1 MKVPPTSTTRTP
13 GADHG
18 FTMIELL
25 MTMVVAGILLGI
37 AMPAFRSFVLN
48 DRDIG
53 QVNSLVSSLNYARSE
68 AVKVA
73 SPTGITVCPSGGGT
87 VCAPAAPWSGGWIV
101 VDTNNADC
109 GGAAC
114 TPLQNI
120 PPLAGTNTLTPVGP
134 AATGIT
140 FLSSG
145 LVTPTG
151 AGVPSLTIRVC
162 DTRGAAFARDVEV
175 NSTGRVAA
183 SQTPGLSVTGAA
195 LVCP

>member
-1 MKVPPTSTTRTP
+1 MKPPATSTTPTR
-13 GADHG
+13 GAEHG

-25 MTMVVAGILLGI
+25 MTIVVAGILLGI
-37 AMPAFRSFVLN
+37 AVPAFQSFVLN

-53 QVNSLVSSLNYARSE
+53 QANSLVSSLNYARSE

-87 VCAPAAPWSGGWIV
+87 TCAPAAPWSNGWIV

-114 TPLQNI
+114 PPLQSI
-120 PPLAGTNTLTPVGP
+120 PGLAGSNTLTAVG
-134 AATGIT
+134 AANAGIT
-140 FLSSG
+140 FSSNG
-145 LVTPTG
+145 VV
-151 AGVPSLTIRVC
+151 AGPPGTTLTIRIC

-175 NSTGRVAA
+175 NTTGRVAA
-183 SQTPGLSVTGAA
+183 SQKPGFAVDGVTA

>member
-1 MKVPPTSTTRTP
+1 
-13 GADHG
+13 
-18 FTMIELL
+18 MIELL
-25 MTMVVAGILLGI
+25 VTMVVAGILLGI
-37 AMPAFRSFVLN
+37 ALPAFRSFVLN

-53 QVNSLVSSLNYARSE
+53 QINSLVSSLNYARSE

-87 VCAPAAPWSGGWIV
+87 TCVPAAPWSNGWIV

-114 TPLQNI
+114 TPLQSI
-120 PPLAGTNTLTPVGP
+120 PALAGTNTVTPVGP

-145 LVTPTG
+145 LATPTG

-162 DTRGAAFARDVEV
+162 DIRGATFAREVEV

-183 SQTPGLSVTGAA
+183 SQKQGLAINGVTP

>member
-1 MKVPPTSTTRTP
+1 MKLPPTSTTPTRH
-13 GADHG
+13 AELG

-25 MTMVVAGILLGI
+25 VAMLVAGILVAI
-37 AMPAFRSFVLN
+37 AVPAFNSFVLN

-53 QVNSLVSSLNYARSE
+53 QVNSLVASLNYARSE

-87 VCAPAAPWSGGWIV
+87 TCAPAAPWSGGWIV
-101 VDTNNADC
+101 VDTNIADC

-114 TPLQNI
+114 LPLQSI
-120 PPLAGTNTLTPVGP
+120 PALAGANTLTAVG
-134 AATGIT
+134 AAAAGIT
-140 FLSSG
+140 FSSNG
-145 LVTPTG
+145 LV
-151 AGVPSLTIRVC
+151 AGPAGTTLTIRVC

-183 SQTPGLSVTGAA
+183 SQTPGKSVAGAA

>member
-1 MKVPPTSTTRTP
+1 MKRPPTSTTRIP

-18 FTMIELL
+18 FTLIELL
-25 MTMVVAGILLGI
+25 MTIVVAGILLGI
-37 AMPAFRSFVLN
+37 AVPSFRSFVLN

-53 QVNSLVSSLNYARSE
+53 QINSLVSSLNYARSE

-73 SPTGITVCPSGGGT
+73 SPTGITVCPSVDGQTCSGGT
-87 VCAPAAPWSGGWIV
+87 AWAGGWVV

-114 TPLQNI
+114 PALQSV
-120 PPLAGTNTLTPVGP
+120 PALAGTNTVTPVG

-140 FLSSG
+140 FTSSG
-145 LVTPTG
+145 VVTP
-151 AGVPSLTIRVC
+151 AGTTLTIRIC

-183 SQTPGLSVTGAA
+183 SQTPGQSVTGAA

>member
-1 MKVPPTSTTRTP
+1 
-13 GADHG
+13 
-18 FTMIELL
+18 
-25 MTMVVAGILLGI
+25 MTIVVAGILLGI

-53 QVNSLVSSLNYARSE
+53 QINSLVSSLNYARSE

-87 VCAPAAPWSGGWIV
+87 TCAPAAPWSGGWIV

-114 TPLQNI
+114 PPLQSV
-120 PPLAGTNTLTPVGP
+120 PALVGSNTVTPVG
-134 AATGIT
+134 ATTGIT
-140 FLSSG
+140 FSSSG
-145 LVTPTG
+145 LV
-151 AGVPSLTIRVC
+151 AGPPGTTLTIRVC

-175 NSTGRVAA
+175 NATGRVAA
-183 SQTPGLSVTGAA
+183 SQTPGQSVTGAA

>member
-1 MKVPPTSTTRTP
+1 
-13 GADHG
+13 
-18 FTMIELL
+18 MIELL
-25 MTMVVAGILLGI
+25 MTIVVGGILLGI

-53 QVNSLVSSLNYARSE
+53 QINSLVSSLNYARSE

-87 VCAPAAPWSGGWIV
+87 TCVPAAPWSGGWIV

-114 TPLQNI
+114 PPLQSI
-120 PPLAGTNTLTPVGP
+120 PALAGTNTVTPVGP

-151 AGVPSLTIRVC
+151 AGPALTIRVC

-183 SQTPGLSVTGAA
+183 SQTPGLSVTGVA
-195 LVCP
+195 LACP

>member
-1 MKVPPTSTTRTP
+1 MKLPPTPTTRIP

-18 FTMIELL
+18 FTLIELL
-25 MTMVVAGILLGI
+25 MTIVVAGILLGI

-53 QVNSLVSSLNYARSE
+53 QINSLVSSLNYARSE

-73 SPTGITVCPSGGGT
+73 SPTGITVCPSTDGQTCSGGT
-87 VCAPAAPWSGGWIV
+87 AWAGGWVV

-114 TPLQNI
+114 PPLQSV
-120 PPLAGTNTLTPVGP
+120 PALVGSNTVTPVG
-134 AATGIT
+134 ATTGIT
-140 FLSSG
+140 FSSSG
-145 LVTPTG
+145 LV
-151 AGVPSLTIRVC
+151 AGPPGTTLTIRVC

-175 NSTGRVAA
+175 NATGRVAA
-183 SQTPGLSVTGAA
+183 SQTPGQSVTGAA